1 MRFTKRHDF
10 WKSSAPKLFS
20 TIPTNLGTTL
30 ATLCSSWERH
40 FPARNPGSWKR
51 FQQQNTL
58 EWRMFCMGLVRF
70 NDIYIYREREIDI
83 ICIYF
88 SQPSKPTLCR
98 YKQSNERRTNWAKML
113 DPQSSFSHSVQPL
126 FLWCPKKMMA
136 FKLGYLKMFQNPL
149 KI

>member
-1 MRFTKRHDF
+1 MFCNYFFVKIFVPQIFPMRFTKRHDF

-40 FPARNPGSWKR
+40 IPARYPGSWKR

-70 NDIYIYREREIDI
+70 NDIYI
-83 ICIYF
+83 
-88 SQPSKPTLCR
+88 
-98 YKQSNERRTNWAKML
+98 
-113 DPQSSFSHSVQPL
+113 
-126 FLWCPKKMMA
+126 
-136 FKLGYLKMFQNPL
+136 
-149 KI
+149 